1 MNKENAEKS
10 AIKILLKIIIMMVEK
25 LPYDLSTVRMLE
37 SKLRKI
43 KKLLR
48 QPKKS
53 LSREIDAK
61 LS

>member
-25 LPYDLSTVRMLE
+25 LPYDLSTMRMLE